1 MLYARPLFYV
11 GTNFKCGDTGISL
24 VGNLDP
30 DTSPCAYCRCSKDAH
45 DGGALPSIP
54 IVHLLTQDC
63 LYGLPYR
70 ASVSAWVHGITC
82 FTAYMLPK
90 LSSIPDIRHTA
101 ALHHLYR
108 SDGQMLPVDAA
119 IDTGAG
125 DCVPTEMPT
134 CVYTEKPY
142 TTDTVHHEGWCEQL
156 VRYNEHEMR
165 CCNCLAKSP
174 AVPLATDMT
183 NYGFYV
189 SGVEKQD
196 IQAFADINEVNIV
209 EMKDCASGIY
219 IRLEPA
225 FLPATPI
232 REQIFR
238 KRLEDNFPGAVLN
251 DCVCFWCPLA
261 VCGPECHAAV
271 FEEAVPNVQKMIH
284 ASCLVYGMMNNGSTI
299 SNRADNKWNLSSI
312 QLLAPPSHVSGLFFR
327 GQLATG
333 SPCVPLYT
341 NLLTRHG
348 PIAAMESKTASGSS
362 DAEQPMYAKFNSAE
376 TRKKSSRRRVMSIS
390 EVVKQ

>member
-1 MLYARPLFYV
+1 MLYARPFFYA
-11 GTNFKCGDTGISL
+11 GTNFKCGDTGVSL
-24 VGNLDP
+24 VGNLDA
-30 DTSPCAYCRCSKDAH
+30 DASPCAYCRCSKAAH

-70 ASVSAWVHGITC
+70 ASISAWVHGITC

-90 LSSIPDIRHTA
+90 LCAIPDIRHAA

-108 SDGQMLPVDAA
+108 SDGQMLPVEAA
-119 IDTGAG
+119 TDTGVG
-125 DCVPTEMPT
+125 DCVPSEMPT

-142 TTDTVHHEGWCEQL
+142 TTEIIQHGGWCEQVL
-156 VRYNEHEMR
+156 RYEHEMR
-165 CCNCLAKSP
+165 CCNCLAKKPS
-174 AVPLATDMT
+174 VPLATDVT

-189 SGVEKQD
+189 SGIEKDD
-196 IQAFADINEVNIV
+196 IQAFADINEVSIA
-209 EMKDCASGIY
+209 EMQDDDCGRVY
-219 IRLEPA
+219 VRLEPG

-238 KRLEDNFPGAVLN
+238 KRLEDNFSDAVFDECL
-251 DCVCFWCPLA
+251 CFWCPLA
-261 VCGPECHAAV
+261 VCGPACHAAV

-312 QLLAPPSHVSGLFFR
+312 QLLAPPCHVSGLVFR

-348 PIAAMESKTASGSS
+348 PIAPMEAKAGAAASDG
-362 DAEQPMYAKFNSAE
+362 EKPMYAKFNSAD
-376 TRKKSSRRRVMSIS
+376 TKQKASRRRVMSIS